1 MSCWKPKNSRTQ
13 SWESS
18 SVASPMGAYEYVFV
32 CGDDAAYRIR
42 QHKWHRFLSGRG
54 GLRDHM
60 HAGDSLSEREAG
72 LEW

>member
-1 MSCWKPKNSRTQ
+1 
-13 SWESS
+13 
-18 SVASPMGAYEYVFV
+18 MGAYEYVFV